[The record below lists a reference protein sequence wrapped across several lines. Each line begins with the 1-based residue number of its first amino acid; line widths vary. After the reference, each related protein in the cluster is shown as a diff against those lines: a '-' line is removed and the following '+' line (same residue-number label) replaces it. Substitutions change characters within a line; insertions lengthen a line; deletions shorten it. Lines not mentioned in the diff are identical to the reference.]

1 MRTAFDEKT
10 LFPKYI
16 LDYEAR
22 VRQENKALLAK
33 LNKEN
38 ETSISNQKKR
48 EKSGSVMWEVFKII
62 TFLLKILVY

>member
-1 MRTAFDEKT
+1 
-10 LFPKYI
+10 

-48 EKSGSVMWEVFKII
+48 EKSGSVM
-62 TFLLKILVY
+62 

>member
-1 MRTAFDEKT
+1 LRSAFDEKT

-38 ETSISNQKKR
+38 ETSISNQKKT
-48 EKSGSVMWEVFKII
+48 EKSGSIM
-62 TFLLKILVY
+62 